1 MLSIN
6 DIFTV
11 RKDLVDII
19 DVRNDK
25 LSSINNHNLRVSEM
39 SVKLAAAIGFPPEDI
54 NQVLIGSYLHDI
66 GKIFLENDILQGDQ
80 PLSMIQKEEILRHTR
95 LGHSYLNGVSGLD
108 KAKEII
114 LYHHERVDGKG
125 YPDGLVGSEI
135 PLHVRI
141 VSICDSYDAMTS
153 YRAYKPRKM
162 THEEAIKELTN
173 YSGTQFDAELVEIFI
188 NQFNISYSNN

>member
-1 MLSIN
+1 MFSMSDVYIA
-6 DIFTV
+6 
-11 RKDLVDII
+11 RKDLADII

-25 LSSINNHNLRVSEM
+25 LNSINNHNLRVSEM
-39 SVKLAAAIGFPPEDI
+39 SVKLAAAVGFSSEDI

-114 LYHHERVDGKG
+114 LYHHERVDGTG
-125 YPDGLVGSEI
+125 YPFGLVGDEI
-135 PLHVRI
+135 PLFAKI
-141 VSICDSYDAMTS
+141 LAICDAHDVMITGRQYCSAKSKIDVIT
-153 YRAYKPRKM
+153 
-162 THEEAIKELTN
+162 ELKYN
-173 YSGTQFDAELVEIFI
+173 SGKQFDEKVVGVFI
-188 NQFNISYSNN
+188 DMLEKEE